1 MHNRS
6 YFKTP
11 LCTIVLLI
19 ATVIW
24 NFANKFHTFSTGQK
38 FKCCCT
44 IYLPLSLLWSAYMN
58 IKWSELIN
66 KTTLNFIL
74 WLLHVFNQLSFTTA
88 HIKLHISNSFSK
100 ECLIIMNSICNYSF
114 SSATLQKSYLNVV
127 QYIFNTL
134 CETAC
139 SMQWHILQLNYF
151 VWIPRIHF
159 SSCIYLVGFPIWL

>member
-1 MHNRS
+1 M
-6 YFKTP
+6 
-11 LCTIVLLI
+11 CTIVLLI

-24 NFANKFHTFSTGQK
+24 TFANKFYTFSTGQK
-38 FKCCCT
+38 FKCIC
-44 IYLPLSLLWSAYMN
+44 LPLSLLWSEYMN
-58 IKWSELIN
+58 IKWRGFIN
-66 KTTLNFIL
+66 QTTLNFIL

-100 ECLIIMNSICNYSF
+100 ELQIIMISICNHSF

-139 SMQWHILQLNYF
+139 SMHWHILQLNYF
-151 VWIPRIHF
+151 VWITRITF
-159 SSCIYLVGFPIWL
+159 YLVGFPIWL